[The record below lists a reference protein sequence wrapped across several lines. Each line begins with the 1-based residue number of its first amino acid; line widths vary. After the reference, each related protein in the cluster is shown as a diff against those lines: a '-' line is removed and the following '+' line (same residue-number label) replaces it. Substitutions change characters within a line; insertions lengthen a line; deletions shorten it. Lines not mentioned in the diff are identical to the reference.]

1 MDEKLR
7 SLEKSE
13 SLKKLKSLEE
23 LHFPNHATHFSKG
36 VKLLLVRTKLFFRY
50 LSVVFFLKGKRFFD
64 ILFSLSM
71 IFLTSPVML
80 ITAVAILIE
89 SGFPIFFSQK
99 RMREENKVFS
109 LLKFRSMC
117 IDAEEKKKEL
127 LAQNEVS
134 DGVIFKM
141 KNDPRITRVGK
152 FIRRYSI
159 DELPQ
164 LFNIL
169 KGDMTLVG
177 PRPPLEQEMKAYS
190 IDDRKR
196 LHVKPGLTG
205 LWQVSGRSDT
215 TFQKQVHLDESYIRS
230 GSLKKDFI
238 ILLKTIPAVFK
249 GRGSY

>member
-1 MDEKLR
+1 MDKELKD
-7 SLEKSE
+7 LERLYS
-13 SLKKLKSLEE
+13 SQ
-23 LHFPNHATHFSKG
+23 HAMQLSKRK
-36 VKLLLVRTKLFFRY
+36 KLLLVRTKLFFRY
-50 LSVVFFLKGKRFFD
+50 LSVLFSLKTKRFFD

-71 IFLTSPVML
+71 IFITSPIML
-80 ITAVAILIE
+80 ITAVSILIE

-99 RMREENKVFS
+99 RIREGNRVFS

-117 IDAEEKKKEL
+117 IDAESKKKEL
-127 LAQNEVS
+127 LEQNEVS

-141 KNDPRITRVGK
+141 KNDPRITKVGK
-152 FIRRYSI
+152 FIRRFSI

-177 PRPPLEQEMKAYS
+177 PRPPLEQEIKAYS
-190 IDDRKR
+190 LDDKKR

-205 LWQVSGRSDT
+205 LWQVSGRSET

>member
-1 MDEKLR
+1 MDQELKD
-7 SLEKSE
+7 LERLYS
-13 SLKKLKSLEE
+13 SQ
-23 LHFPNHATHFSKG
+23 HAMQLSKRK
-36 VKLLLVRTKLFFRY
+36 KLLLVRTKLFFRY
-50 LSVVFFLKGKRFFD
+50 LSVFFSLKTKRFFD

-71 IFLTSPVML
+71 IFITSPIML
-80 ITAVAILIE
+80 ITAVSILIE

-99 RMREENKVFS
+99 RIREGNRVFS

-117 IDAEEKKKEL
+117 IDAESKKKEL
-127 LAQNEVS
+127 LEQNEVS

-152 FIRRYSI
+152 FIRRFSI

-177 PRPPLEQEMKAYS
+177 PRPPLEQEIKAYS
-190 IDDRKR
+190 LDDKKR

-205 LWQVSGRSDT
+205 LWQVSGRSET

-238 ILLKTIPAVFK
+238 ILLKTIPAVIK

>member
-1 MDEKLR
+1 MDQELKD
-7 SLEKSE
+7 LERLYS
-13 SLKKLKSLEE
+13 SQ
-23 LHFPNHATHFSKG
+23 HAMQLSKRK
-36 VKLLLVRTKLFFRY
+36 KLLLVRTKLFFRY
-50 LSVVFFLKGKRFFD
+50 LSVLFSLKTKRFFD

-71 IFLTSPVML
+71 IFITSPIML
-80 ITAVAILIE
+80 ITAVSILIE

-99 RMREENKVFS
+99 RIREGNRVFS

-117 IDAEEKKKEL
+117 IDAESKKKEL
-127 LAQNEVS
+127 LEQNEVS

-141 KNDPRITRVGK
+141 KNDPRITKVGK
-152 FIRRYSI
+152 FIRRFSI

-177 PRPPLEQEMKAYS
+177 PRPPLEQEIKAYS
-190 IDDRKR
+190 LDDKKR

-205 LWQVSGRSDT
+205 LWQVSGRSET

>member
-1 MDEKLR
+1 MDQELKD
-7 SLEKSE
+7 LERLYS
-13 SLKKLKSLEE
+13 SQ
-23 LHFPNHATHFSKG
+23 HAMQLSKRK
-36 VKLLLVRTKLFFRY
+36 KLLLVRTKLFFRY
-50 LSVVFFLKGKRFFD
+50 LSVFFSLKTKRFFD

-71 IFLTSPVML
+71 IFITSPIML
-80 ITAVAILIE
+80 ITAVSILIE

-99 RMREENKVFS
+99 RIREGNRVFS

-117 IDAEEKKKEL
+117 IDAESKKKEL
-127 LAQNEVS
+127 LEQNEVS

-152 FIRRYSI
+152 FIRRFSI

-177 PRPPLEQEMKAYS
+177 PRPPLEQEIKAYS
-190 IDDRKR
+190 LDDKKR

-205 LWQVSGRSDT
+205 LWQVSGRSET

>member
-1 MDEKLR
+1 MDQELKD
-7 SLEKSE
+7 LERLYS
-13 SLKKLKSLEE
+13 SQ
-23 LHFPNHATHFSKG
+23 HAIQFSKRK
-36 VKLLLVRTKLFFRY
+36 KLLLMRTKLFFRY
-50 LSVVFFLKGKRFFD
+50 LSVLFSLKTKRFFD

-71 IFLTSPVML
+71 IFITFPIML
-80 ITAVAILIE
+80 ITALSILIE
-89 SGFPIFFSQK
+89 SGFPIFFSQ
-99 RMREENKVFS
+99 RRIREGNRVFS

-117 IDAEEKKKEL
+117 IDAESKKKEL
-127 LAQNEVS
+127 LEQNEVS

-152 FIRRYSI
+152 FIRRFSI

-177 PRPPLEQEMKAYS
+177 PRPPLEQEIKAYS
-190 IDDRKR
+190 LDDKKR

-205 LWQVSGRSDT
+205 LWQVSGRSET